1 MSNKTFYLTKLEE
14 MEAREAPMPVM
25 GPDDVIIRIQS
36 VGVCGSDLHYY
47 SKGSI
52 GNFIVK
58 FPFVLGHEAAGV
70 VTEVGK
76 NVKTLKPG
84 DRVCMEPGIPCMKC
98 E

>member
-25 GPDDVIIRIQS
+25 GPDDVTIKIQS

-52 GNFIVK
+52 GNFIGE
-58 FPFVLGHEAAGV
+58 FP
-70 VTEVGK
+70 
-76 NVKTLKPG
+76 
-84 DRVCMEPGIPCMKC
+84 RVSERKELDQISQIPHPMEFAMYYDL
-98 E
+98 